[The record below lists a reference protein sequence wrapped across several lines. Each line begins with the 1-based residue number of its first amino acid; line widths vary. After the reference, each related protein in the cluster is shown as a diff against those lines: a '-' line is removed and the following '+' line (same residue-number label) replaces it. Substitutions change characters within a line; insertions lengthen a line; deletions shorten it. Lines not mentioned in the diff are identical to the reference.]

1 MFSKN
6 LKEYY
11 KKIEETQKE
20 LTAIEYICSAE
31 LYEYIAKVV
40 YPLKPKIKQSDI
52 FTIQR
57 VNRYDADIIVK
68 YSSHIFYRMPA
79 VLLDTC
85 PQVSFH
91 ESKVGDK
98 FIHDNKTWTITAVDD
113 YDGSITAE
121 DNIAPHRFDA
131 YELDGVLWVG

>member
-20 LTAIEYICSAE
+20 LAAIEYICSTE
-31 LYEYIAKVV
+31 LYGYIAGIVT
-40 YPLKPKIKQSDI
+40 PLKPKIKQGDI
-52 FTIQR
+52 FTILCI
-57 VNRYDADIIVK
+57 NHYDVDIIVK

-91 ESKVGDK
+91 ESVIGDK
-98 FIHDNKTWTITAVDD
+98 FIQDSRTWTITAVDD

-121 DNIAPHRFDA
+121 DDIAPHRFDA
-131 YELDGVLWVG
+131 DEVKDVVWVG